1 MPVQRL
7 GDSNTTGGIIM
18 AGIPTVLVEGRP
30 IAVMGMPVSPHGY
43 NHYGAVTTASQFG
56 VFCMGMPVT
65 RMTDVDSCGDLRI
78 GGAVTVFIG
87 ENSTTSTAATVASTA
102 TGLL

>member
-1 MPVQRL
+1 MIPMPVQRM
-7 GDSNTTGGIIM
+7 GDSNAEGGIIM

-30 IAVMGMPVSPHGY
+30 IATMGMPVAPHGY

-65 RMTDVDSCGDLRI
+65 RMADLDSCGDPRI
-78 GGAVTVFIG
+78 GGALTVFVG
-87 ENSTTSTAATVASTA
+87 QSVPATTAVTG